1 MAKVVLL
8 YEGQK
13 IDIQCDE
20 NDKLET
26 IIQRFCEK
34 VQKSKDNLLFL
45 YGGQFVQKNSTFI
58 NLANSVD
65 KTRKTISIIVTEKE
79 EDNNALLIKENKELK
94 EKLNKANKTI
104 EEQKIEINEL
114 KYKITMVKSEGMN
127 QINSLMET
135 IEKKDKQIKELK
147 EQLKQNKFA
156 EMKTIQFIS
165 SDMKVNYSTPCKGT
179 ETFSEIEDKL
189 YNQYPEYRNGN
200 NTFLFNG
207 KIIQRF
213 KTINEN
219 GIKNGDIIIMMPLEY

>member
-1 MAKVVLL
+1 MAKVEFL
-8 YEGQK
+8 YAVQN
-13 IDIQCDE
+13 IDIYCKE

-26 IIQRFCEK
+26 IIQKFCQK
-34 VQKSKDNLLFL
+34 VQKKKDNFLFL
-45 YGGQFVQKNSTFI
+45 YDGRVVETNLTFI
-58 NLANSVD
+58 NLANSID
-65 KTRKTISIIVTEKE
+65 KTRKIISIIVDENDA
-79 EDNNALLIKENKELK
+79 DNNALLIKENKELK

-147 EQLKQNKFA
+147 EQLKKNNSSEVKAIRFMSHDQNINFP
-156 EMKTIQFIS
+156 MT
-165 SDMKVNYSTPCKGT
+165 CKGT

-200 NTFLFNG
+200 NTFLSNG

>member
-1 MAKVVLL
+1 MTKVVFLH
-8 YEGQK
+8 EGQK

-34 VQKSKDNLLFL
+34 VQKNKDNLLFL

-58 NLANSVD
+58 NLANSLD

-79 EDNNALLIKENKELK
+79 EDNNALLLKENKELK

-104 EEQKIEINEL
+104 EEQKTEINEL
-114 KYKITMVKSEGMN
+114 KYKITMIKSEGMN

-156 EMKTIQFIS
+156 EMKTVQFIS

-179 ETFSEIEDKL
+179 ETFSEIEEKL
-189 YNQYPEYRNGN
+189 YKEYPEYKNVNNNFLCRGN
-200 NTFLFNG
+200 V
-207 KIIQRF
+207 IQRF
-213 KTINEN
+213 KTIDEN
-219 GIKNGDIIIMMPLEY
+219 GIKNEDIITLL